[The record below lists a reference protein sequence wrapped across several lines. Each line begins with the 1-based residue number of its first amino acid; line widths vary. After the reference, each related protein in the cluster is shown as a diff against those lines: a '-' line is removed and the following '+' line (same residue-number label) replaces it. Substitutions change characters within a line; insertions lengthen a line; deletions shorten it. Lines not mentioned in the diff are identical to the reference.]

1 VPGEVVLAVAPHPD
15 DEVLG
20 CGGSIARHIQ
30 GRRQAFV
37 IYLSS
42 GEHGS
47 ADRSPAEL
55 GSLREQEAVK
65 AMSTLGVPDANL
77 RFLRFPDGGINPA
90 ALEQVGAVTTV
101 LRELRPDLL
110 YLPHPDDAS
119 YDHRAAFAL
128 CWRAASMAGS
138 RNFPGW
144 GSRPHWVPAI
154 LGYEVWSPIG
164 EPAYLEDISDVL
176 DRKLAALGCYRS
188 QSRAAKGDGQASH
201 VGPAAA
207 FLPGFR
213 GATTTGG
220 YREAFAVLRAGRVI

>member
-20 CGGSIARHIQ
+20 CGGSIVRHIQ
-30 GRRQAFV
+30 ARRQAFV
-37 IYLSS
+37 VYLSS

-47 ADRSPAEL
+47 ADRPPAEL
-55 GSLREQEAVK
+55 GPLREQEAAE
-65 AMSTLGVPDANL
+65 AMRTLGVPDANL
-77 RFLRFPDGGINPA
+77 RFLRFPDGGINPR
-90 ALEQVGAVTTV
+90 ALEQVGAVTVV

-110 YLPHPDDAS
+110 YLPHPNDAS
-119 YDHRAAFAL
+119 FDHSAAFAL

-144 GSRPHWVPAI
+144 GTRPHWVPAI

-176 DRKLAALGCYRS
+176 ERKLAALDCYRS